1 MKPGDAEKL
10 LEKLDDLHIDM
21 PSQVFAYLLLQ
32 ISEHLAGI
40 EFELERIADFFDQGD
55 ESS

>member
-40 EFELERIADFFDQGD
+40 EFELERIADFFDAGD
-55 ESS
+55 EP